1 MWDLRTFA
9 QFQESKITS
18 WFFQD
23 LMDGYRAYYDLAQWQ
38 LKIVETIGSQ
48 YGRPQFDS
56 PWWPI
61 LDSRF
66 IVFMSVAVGA

>member
-1 MWDLRTFA
+1 
-9 QFQESKITS
+9 
-18 WFFQD
+18 
-23 LMDGYRAYYDLAQWQ
+23 MDGYIAYYDLAQWQ
-38 LKIVETIGSQ
+38 LEIVETIGNQ